1 MGAEALPLSL
11 RLGPRPENTEEN
23 ASSLKGNFI
32 LGGIAAVIFS
42 AVIESVSAADL
53 IYKEL
58 PSFDLRWDEYK
69 GRQGVALVS
78 GTNTTEGREVAALEC
93 PVEEEKK
100 KAECESQNAFMV
112 GDFFGIDPRAASHA
126 IGRGELR
133 IDSEASAR
141 SKSRSLRVPNTNH
154 DIERAEGIALRTPAS
169 MDGRDDMKTPTTG
182 SGSKLDP
189 TRKKPKTRRK
199 GEQAS

>member
-58 PSFDLRWDEYK
+58 PPFDLRWDEYK
-69 GRQGVALVS
+69 GRQGVELVS
-78 GTNTTEGREVAALEC
+78 GTNTTEGREVVALEC
-93 PVEEEKK
+93 PVEQEKK
-100 KAECESQNAFMV
+100 VQTFIMSSRCIN
-112 GDFFGIDPRAASHA
+112 PR
-126 IGRGELR
+126 G
-133 IDSEASAR
+133 
-141 SKSRSLRVPNTNH
+141 SRQSC
-154 DIERAEGIALRTPAS
+154 
-169 MDGRDDMKTPTTG
+169 
-182 SGSKLDP
+182 
-189 TRKKPKTRRK
+189 
-199 GEQAS
+199 